1 MIFLLFYAFGFIIQ
15 LSSFP
20 WQSYGEVGS
29 LRCFLRTPWRRSRLA
44 LFLHRAP
51 LHRHPLTTAPSHDQ
65 WSGVSALSKWRQPER
80 KWRIK
85 ESARE
90 SSGANQVVSR
100 DPEIPSTTT
109 TNEKVKKKKWWKR
122 NKIILKSNKTNLDKD
137 NGRDIKGV
145 TLYYHTIYM
154 YADIQPFRSLVF
166 IRFVLIF
173 IC

>member
-1 MIFLLFYAFGFIIQ
+1 MFPCGNFSEIYNHVVPNLIYFFDKKYISSPLFKIILYMIFLLFYAFGFIIQ

-109 TNEKVKKKKWWKR
+109 TNEKVKKMVEKEQD
-122 NKIILKSNKTNLDKD
+122 NLEE
-137 NGRDIKGV
+137 
-145 TLYYHTIYM
+145 
-154 YADIQPFRSLVF
+154 
-166 IRFVLIF
+166 
-173 IC
+173 

>member
-1 MIFLLFYAFGFIIQ
+1 MFPCGNFSEIYNHVVPNLIYIFFDKKYISSPLFKIILYMIFLLFYAFGFIIQ

-109 TNEKVKKKKWWKR
+109 TNEKVKKK
-122 NKIILKSNKTNLDKD
+122 
-137 NGRDIKGV
+137 NGGKG
-145 TLYYHTIYM
+145 T
-154 YADIQPFRSLVF
+154 R
-166 IRFVLIF
+166 
-173 IC
+173 